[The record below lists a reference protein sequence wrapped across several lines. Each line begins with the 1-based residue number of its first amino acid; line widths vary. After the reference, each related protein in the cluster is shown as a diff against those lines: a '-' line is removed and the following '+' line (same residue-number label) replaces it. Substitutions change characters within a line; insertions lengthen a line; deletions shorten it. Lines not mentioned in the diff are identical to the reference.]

1 MVKLTFSAVKMHPL
15 CCTTIIMV
23 GLVYPFFSALAA
35 QEETY
40 QFNDDFIIGKKD
52 KIDLS
57 RFSTF
62 AITEGIYSIDVYTN
76 SHWKGRYELK
86 IERRSDNNKLGIC
99 YSAAMLE
106 TFGIS
111 ASKLNASL
119 AKRSDFCGYLS
130 QWRPDE
136 TINDSFNISE
146 LRMDIS
152 VPQLYEDRKYADYV
166 SPEHWEKGIPA
177 LNLSYMANYYNRNH
191 SSSNDNSNSGYLGV
205 NSGFSY
211 NGWLLKYVGNL
222 SAQQGQGSHWH
233 NNQTYLQRS
242 LPQVKSKLIGGQ
254 FFTSGEFFDSVSL
267 RGLRLGTDDNM
278 LPDGMRSYAPEIRGV
293 AMSNALVTVR
303 QNDSVIHQT
312 QVSPG
317 PFVIDDVY
325 PSGYGNDLEVTIK
338 EADGSVRQ
346 FSVPFS
352 SVPQLLRP
360 GIGRYTVVVGKPDEE
375 SLRNKP
381 TLLQFHYQ
389 YGVNN
394 LLTGYAGLTAFND
407 YQAYLLGSAFN
418 TSFGALSLDAIQ
430 SYTSLR
436 NSEVFSDKSSYS
448 GQSYRVTFN
457 RMFPST
463 KTSVV
468 LAAYRYASENYF
480 SLNDALQMVNNP
492 RWGKDPSSFARER
505 YGLSYTL
512 NQNLPDGWGGLYF
525 NGRISHYWNRSDTE
539 KQYQLSYNNG
549 WKRLSYSVALQR
561 NYTSYL
567 GNRGQETRL
576 SLNFSYPLSFGE
588 RNSASLTSG
597 GMFSNSRF
605 NNAQIGLNGAIGN
618 GNEFSY
624 GVNQSSSRSGNHNF
638 ALNGTY
644 RNPSATLAANFGQ
657 GNHYRQAGVS
667 ASGSLLVH
675 QGGITLSPETGTT
688 VALIEAKNAQGATL
702 PSVPGTRIDSRG
714 YAILPYLRPYRVNAV
729 EIDPKGADDDIV
741 FDKTVTNVV
750 PYENSVVRVNFSTRV
765 EKNRTVH
772 AVLPDG
778 KNLPFGADAVDE
790 QGKPIGIVGQGS
802 MLFIHDE
809 QANQVWVKWARGQ
822 CSVNLK
828 NAEEQEVICR

>member
-1 MVKLTFSAVKMHPL
+1 MEKLTFSAEKMCPL
-15 CCTTIIMV
+15 CATIMMV

-35 QEETY
+35 QEESY

-62 AITEGIYSIDVYTN
+62 AIFEGAYSIDVYTN
-76 SHWKGRYELK
+76 GNWKGRYEMK
-86 IERRSDNNKLGIC
+86 VERRSDNNKLGVC

-106 TFGIS
+106 RFGIS

-119 AKRSDFCGYLS
+119 AKQADFCGYLS
-130 QWRPDE
+130 QWRQDE
-136 TINDSFNISE
+136 TVNDTFNISE
-146 LRMDIS
+146 LRVDIS
-152 VPQLYEDRKYADYV
+152 VPQLYEDRKYAGYV

-177 LNLSYMANYYNRNH
+177 LNLSYMANYYNRNRT
-191 SSSNDNSNSGYLGV
+191 SSDGNSSSGYLGI
-205 NSGFSY
+205 NSKFSY

-222 SAQQGQGSHWH
+222 NAQEGYGTHWQ

-242 LPQVKSKLIGGQ
+242 LPQIKSTLTGGQ

-317 PFVIDDVY
+317 PFIIDDVY

-338 EADGSVRQ
+338 EADGSIRQ

-360 GIGRYTVVVGKPDEE
+360 GMGRYTVVVGKTDEP
-375 SLRNKP
+375 SLHNKP
-381 TLLQFHYQ
+381 TLFQFHYQ

-394 LLTGYAGLTAFND
+394 LFTGYTGLTAFND

-430 SYTSLR
+430 SYTSLK
-436 NSEVFSDKSSYS
+436 NSAVFSDKSSYS

-463 KTSVV
+463 QTSVV
-468 LAAYRYASENYF
+468 LAAYRYATENYF
-480 SLNDALQMVNNP
+480 SLNDALQIVNNP
-492 RWGKDPSSFARER
+492 RRGKNPSTFAREK

-512 NQNLPDGWGGLYF
+512 NQSLPDGWGGLYF
-525 NGRISHYWNRSDTE
+525 NGRISHYWNRNDTE

-561 NYTSYL
+561 SYTSYL
-567 GNRGQETRL
+567 GNRGQETRV

-588 RNSASLTSG
+588 RSSASLTSG
-597 GMFSNSRF
+597 AMFSNSRF
-605 NNAQIGLNGAIGN
+605 NNAQIGLNGALGN
-618 GNEFSY
+618 ENEFSY
-624 GVNQSSSRSGNHNF
+624 GVNQSSSRSGNHSF

-644 RNPSATLAANFGQ
+644 RNPKATLAANFGQ
-657 GNHYRQAGVS
+657 GNSYRQTGVS

-675 QGGITLSPETGTT
+675 QGGITLSPETGNT
-688 VALIEAKNAQGATL
+688 VALIEAKNAQGAAL
-702 PSVPGTRIDSRG
+702 PGVPGTRIDSRG

-741 FDKTVTNVV
+741 FDKTVANVV
-750 PYENSVVRVNFSTRV
+750 PYENSVVKVNFTTRV
-765 EKNRTVH
+765 EKNRTLH
-772 AVLPDG
+772 AVLPG
-778 KNLPFGADAVDE
+778 GNNLPFGANVVNK
-790 QGKPIGIVGQGS
+790 QGKTIGIVGQGS
-802 MLFIHDE
+802 MLFINDE
-809 QANQVWVKWARGQ
+809 QANPVWVKWASGQ

-828 NAEEQEVICR
+828 NAVDQEAICR